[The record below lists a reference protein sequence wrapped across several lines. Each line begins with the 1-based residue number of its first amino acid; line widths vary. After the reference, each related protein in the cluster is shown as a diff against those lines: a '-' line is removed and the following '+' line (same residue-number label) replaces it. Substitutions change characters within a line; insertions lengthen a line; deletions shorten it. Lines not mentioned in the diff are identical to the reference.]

1 MTIMTDWIDTMQDY
15 GFEDFEQTT
24 LARLL
29 DDAHKEVCLR
39 EPWPFLERQVSFTV
53 PGAVSVLTTNGVTF
67 VSAPNDPLAASTMRL
82 VTATSTLNNS
92 ATTLYTDYTIGKVL
106 AFVNTT
112 DSNVLVPL
120 RNDVQLKDFVYDL
133 TTTGVPTQYYFV
145 GDELT
150 LWPIPDGN
158 KTLKI
163 RYLQEPLTLT
173 STSLDAA
180 ILWPA
185 RHDSVVL
192 YSALSKADLINDDP
206 QSAVMQQVMEQ
217 RLQVA
222 RNDLWMKQFDRT
234 DRVIVLDDNDY
245 NF

>member
-39 EPWPFLERQVSFTV
+39 EPWPFLEKQETIVQAGADDTV
-53 PGAVSVLTTNGVTF
+53 TTVG
-67 VSAPNDPLAASTMRL
+67 SL
-82 VTATSTLNNS
+82 
-92 ATTLYTDYTIGKVL
+92 GQVL
-106 AFVNTT
+106 ALVNTT
-112 DSNVLVPL
+112 DSNVLVPM

-133 TTTGVPTQYYFV
+133 TTTGVPTQYYFIA
-145 GDELT
+145 DTLT
-150 LWPIPDGN
+150 LWPIPDGV
-158 KTLKI
+158 KTLEV
-163 RYLQEPLTLT
+163 RYLIRPLFGAGIVDRTT
-173 STSLDAA
+173 PDAD

-185 RHDSVVL
+185 LHNSVVL
-192 YSALSKADLINDDP
+192 YSALSKAYLINDDP

-222 RNDLWMKQFDRT
+222 RNDLWMKQYDRT

>member
-39 EPWPFLERQVSFTV
+39 EPWPFLEKQETIVQAGADDTV
-53 PGAVSVLTTNGVTF
+53 TTVG
-67 VSAPNDPLAASTMRL
+67 SL
-82 VTATSTLNNS
+82 
-92 ATTLYTDYTIGKVL
+92 GQVL
-106 AFVNTT
+106 ALVNTT
-112 DSNVLVPL
+112 DSNVLVPM

-133 TTTGVPTQYYFV
+133 TTTGVPTQYYFIA
-145 GDELT
+145 DTLT
-150 LWPIPDGN
+150 LWPIPDGS

-163 RYLQEPLTLT
+163 RYLQQPGTLT
-173 STSLDAA
+173 KDSADAA

-192 YSALSKADLINDDP
+192 YSALSKAYLINDDP

-222 RNDLWMKQFDRT
+222 RNDLWMKQYDRT

>member
-15 GFEDFEQTT
+15 GFEDLEQTT

-39 EPWPFLERQVSFTV
+39 EPWPFLEKQETIVQAGNDDTV
-53 PGAVSVLTTNGVTF
+53 TTVG
-67 VSAPNDPLAASTMRL
+67 SL
-82 VTATSTLNNS
+82 
-92 ATTLYTDYTIGKVL
+92 GQVL
-106 AFVNTT
+106 AIVNTT
-112 DSNVLVPL
+112 DSNVLVPM

-133 TTTGVPTQYYFV
+133 TTTGVPTQYYFIA
-145 GDELT
+145 DTLT
-150 LWPIPDGN
+150 LWPIPDGS

-163 RYLQEPLTLT
+163 RYLQQPGTLT
-173 STSLDAA
+173 VASADAA
-180 ILWPA
+180 ILLPA

-192 YSALSKADLINDDP
+192 YSALSKAYLINDDP

-222 RNDLWMKQFDRT
+222 RNDLWMRQFDRT

>member
-39 EPWPFLERQVSFTV
+39 EPWPFLEKQETIVQAGADDTV
-53 PGAVSVLTTNGVTF
+53 TTVG
-67 VSAPNDPLAASTMRL
+67 SL
-82 VTATSTLNNS
+82 
-92 ATTLYTDYTIGKVL
+92 GQVL
-106 AFVNTT
+106 ALVNTT

-120 RNDVQLKDFVYDL
+120 RNDTQLKDFVYDL
-133 TTTGVPTQYYFV
+133 TTTGVPTQYYFIA
-145 GDELT
+145 DQLH
-150 LWPIPDGN
+150 LWPIPAGN
-158 KTLKI
+158 TTLKI
-163 RYLQEPLTLT
+163 RYLQQPGTLT
-173 STSLDAA
+173 VASADAA

-192 YSALSKADLINDDP
+192 YSALSKAYLINDDP

>member
-1 MTIMTDWIDTMQDY
+1 MTDWIDTMQDY

-39 EPWPFLERQVSFTV
+39 EPWPFLEKQETIVQAGNDDTV
-53 PGAVSVLTTNGVTF
+53 TTVG
-67 VSAPNDPLAASTMRL
+67 SL
-82 VTATSTLNNS
+82 
-92 ATTLYTDYTIGKVL
+92 GQVL

-112 DSNVLVPL
+112 DNNVLVPM
-120 RNDVQLKDFVYDL
+120 RNDVQFKDFVYDL
-133 TTTGVPTQYYFV
+133 TEVAVPTRYYFIA
-145 GDELT
+145 DQLY
-150 LWPIPDGN
+150 LWPIPDGS

-163 RYLQEPLTLT
+163 RYLQQPGTLT
-173 STSLDAA
+173 VASLDAD
-180 ILWPA
+180 ILWPS

-192 YSALSKADLINDDP
+192 YSALSKAYLINDDP

-245 NF
+245 TF

>member
-39 EPWPFLERQVSFTV
+39 EPWPFLEKQETIVQAGADDTV
-53 PGAVSVLTTNGVTF
+53 TTVG
-67 VSAPNDPLAASTMRL
+67 SL
-82 VTATSTLNNS
+82 
-92 ATTLYTDYTIGKVL
+92 GQVL

-112 DSNVLVPL
+112 DNNVLVPM
-120 RNDVQLKDFVYDL
+120 RNDAQFKDFVYDL
-133 TTTGVPTQYYFV
+133 TEVAVPTRYYFIA
-145 GDELT
+145 DQLY
-150 LWPIPDGN
+150 LWPIPDGS

-163 RYLQEPLTLT
+163 RYLQQPSTLT
-173 STSLDAA
+173 VASADTA
-180 ILWPA
+180 ILWPS

-192 YSALSKADLINDDP
+192 YSALSKAYLINDDP

-245 NF
+245 TF